1 MSLGKSSRA
10 AVDGVVTQR
19 ETAAGGERQRQERG
33 LDMDVMVCLL
43 FVVVATPHIQNL
55 LMFVTRGII
64 FVNLDLDLD
73 LNKLPLQWQLQ
84 TWSSCI

>member
-1 MSLGKSSRA
+1 
-10 AVDGVVTQR
+10 
-19 ETAAGGERQRQERG
+19 
-33 LDMDVMVCLL
+33 MDVMVCLL